1 MPTRQVADIEELKTL
16 VGQEVGVSDWTEI
29 TQDRIDRF
37 ADATDDHQWIH
48 VDVERC
54 ARESPFGAPIAHGY
68 LTLSLFPFL
77 NSQAV
82 RLNQRFKM
90 GVNYGINRLRFPN
103 PVPVGARIRN
113 HLELVSVEEVKGGYQ
128 VTWKVTVEIEG
139 EEKPA
144 CVAEVVYRS
153 YTGQP

>member
-1 MPTRQVADIEELKTL
+1 MADRDAPPLEAPTGTMPTRQVADIEELKTL

-68 LTLSLFPFL
+68 LTPRCSPF
-77 NSQAV
+77 SIPRPSA
-82 RLNQRFKM
+82 
-90 GVNYGINRLRFPN
+90 
-103 PVPVGARIRN
+103 
-113 HLELVSVEEVKGGYQ
+113 
-128 VTWKVTVEIEG
+128 
-139 EEKPA
+139 
-144 CVAEVVYRS
+144 
-153 YTGQP
+153 